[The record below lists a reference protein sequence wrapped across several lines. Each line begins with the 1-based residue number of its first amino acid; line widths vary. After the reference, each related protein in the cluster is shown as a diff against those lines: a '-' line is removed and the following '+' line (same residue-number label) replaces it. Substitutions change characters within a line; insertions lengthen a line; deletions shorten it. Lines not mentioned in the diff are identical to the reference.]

1 MTTQITETPAE
12 IILIDRVTTKSGSVY
27 EFTWLEPEWPSHGHR
42 NGYVRKNGGTWEPI
56 SMVSV
61 GFPIE
66 GRMFWI
72 REDGYTVHTSRIV
85 QVEAVAS

>member
-1 MTTQITETPAE
+1 MATTEAPAPAPV
-12 IILIDRVTTKSGSVY
+12 IDRVTTKSGTVY
-27 EFTWLEPEWPSHGHR
+27 EFAWSEPTWPSHGHR
-42 NGYVRKNGGTWEPI
+42 VGYVRKNGGDWEPI

-85 QVEAVAS
+85 EVEAVHP